1 MFVEAHFKHK
11 SYFCNTNQ
19 RLQHMHRICAR
30 NLVCRHKQRKAKI
43 ILILDP
49 RSTILALSRRD
60 PNNAWS
66 ANEQAVGLVSQS
78 ASQLLEMLSK
88 QNEDPLVS
96 SIDRESF
103 PRDPS
108 FGAAAAGL
116 FMAMCLLGAG

>member
-1 MFVEAHFKHK
+1 M
-11 SYFCNTNQ
+11 
-19 RLQHMHRICAR
+19 RRICAR

-49 RSTILALSRRD
+49 RSLPCVALSRRD

-103 PRDPS
+103 PL
-108 FGAAAAGL
+108 AASILPLAL
-116 FMAMCLLGAG
+116 PLPVCLWRCVY

>member
-1 MFVEAHFKHK
+1 M
-11 SYFCNTNQ
+11 
-19 RLQHMHRICAR
+19 LGPLM
-30 NLVCRHKQRKAKI
+30 
-43 ILILDP
+43 
-49 RSTILALSRRD
+49 SRQSG
-60 PNNAWS
+60 W
-66 ANEQAVGLVSQS
+66 S

-103 PRDPS
+103 PLDPS

>member
-1 MFVEAHFKHK
+1 MP
-11 SYFCNTNQ
+11 S
-19 RLQHMHRICAR
+19 
-30 NLVCRHKQRKAKI
+30 
-43 ILILDP
+43 
-49 RSTILALSRRD
+49 LSRRD

-96 SIDRESF
+96 SIDWESF
-103 PRDPS
+103 PPDPS

>member
-1 MFVEAHFKHK
+1 M
-11 SYFCNTNQ
+11 
-19 RLQHMHRICAR
+19 RRICAR

-49 RSTILALSRRD
+49 RSSILALSRRD

-88 QNEDPLVS
+88 QNEDPLLS

-103 PRDPS
+103 PL
-108 FGAAAAGL
+108 AASILPLALPPLAAGL

>member
-1 MFVEAHFKHK
+1 M
-11 SYFCNTNQ
+11 
-19 RLQHMHRICAR
+19 RRICAR

-49 RSTILALSRRD
+49 RSSILALSRRD

-96 SIDRESF
+96 SIDIESF
-103 PRDPS
+103 PL
-108 FGAAAAGL
+108 AASILPLALPPLAAGL